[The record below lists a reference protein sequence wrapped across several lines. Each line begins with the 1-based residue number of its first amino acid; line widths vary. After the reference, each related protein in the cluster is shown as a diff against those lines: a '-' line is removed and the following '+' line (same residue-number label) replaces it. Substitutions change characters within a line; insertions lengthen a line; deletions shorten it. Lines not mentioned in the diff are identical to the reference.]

1 MYTEP
6 EPGVFNFTGGDEF
19 LDLAES
25 TGKAVRCHN
34 LIWSSQLPDW
44 VTDPAK
50 PWTNRTLSHVLRR
63 HVTHLVEHFG
73 DRCYSWD
80 VVNEAFSDSPAGAY
94 SSNIWYDTIGAEYVP
109 MAFDAA
115 AKAIKKKGLK
125 VKLYYNDYNIES
137 PGAKSTAAQDLVKQL
152 QGRGI
157 QIDGVGLESH
167 FIAGSYLAVRLSRL

>member
-1 MYTEP
+1 MFTEP
-6 EPGVFNFTGGDEF
+6 KPGVFNYTQAEYF
-19 LDLAES
+19 LNLAES

-44 VTDPAK
+44 VTDPETK
-50 PWTNRTLSHVLRR
+50 WTNKTLSHVLRR
-63 HVTHLVEHFG
+63 HVTNLVEYFG

-80 VVNEAFSDSPAGAY
+80 VVNEAFSDDPAGSY
-94 SSNIWYDTIGAEYVP
+94 SSNVWLDNIGPEYIP

-115 AKAIKKKGLK
+115 QKAIEKNWLN

-137 PGAKSTAAQDLVKQL
+137 PGAKATAAQNLVKQL
-152 QGRGI
+152 KGRGI

-167 FIAGSYLAVRLSRL
+167 FIAGEPHLFSK